1 MAAEEDQV
9 RKKEGSI
16 GSVDLEKLLEQREY
30 LDQLIQKKFQ
40 RLITIMF
47 TDLKGS
53 TSIAEKEGDVVSR
66 LLIKRHNDIVFPIIA
81 NNKGVLVKTMGD
93 GTLSYF
99 EHVPDAVRAAV
110 QIQRGLDDFNNR
122 AGKTGPPIL
131 VRIGL
136 NTGIGIVEKHD
147 IFGDVVNAASRIE
160 TEAGPGEIYISE
172 SSFNALEGGDEFYC
186 RFIKTTVLRNK
197 AGTHRIF
204 KVFWNAQEAEE
215 DKARG
220 APSLEEQKKA
230 PETAASP
237 EDRESAAESESLR
250 KAGELERD
258 KELVTLYLLCEANA
272 GTKAFDEISGRLQG
286 NAEKYNR
293 LETRFDGQDAVW
305 FFRKAI
311 VIGRIPEADLPLTNQ
326 AISRVPVRVGLKD
339 GQGFLEIEGK
349 GGGKLKPVEVE
360 KENGRELVQPDREYP
375 LGRRGRIIFSAC
387 FPVQYDVVQ
396 GRFLTLKIEDPRDCL
411 KKEFNL
417 ELRDVWKDFE
427 KESARIVIVG
437 K

>member
-1 MAAEEDQV
+1 MAAEEDQA

-81 NNKGVLVKTMGD
+81 NNTGVLVKTMGD

-99 EHVPDAVRAAV
+99 EHARDAVRAAV

-160 TEAGPGEIYISE
+160 TAAGPGEIYISE

-197 AGTHRIF
+197 AGTHKIF
-204 KVFWNAQEAEE
+204 KVFWNTQEAEE

-220 APSLEEQKKA
+220 APAPEQA
-230 PETAASP
+230 ETPETAVSA
-237 EDRESAAESESLR
+237 EDGEGAAEAESLG
-250 KAGELERD
+250 KARELERD
-258 KELVTLYLLCEANA
+258 RELVKLYLLCEVNA
-272 GTKAFDEISGRLQG
+272 GTKALDDVSQRLQED
-286 NAEKYNR
+286 AEKYNR
-293 LETRFDGQDAVW
+293 LETRFDGRDAIW

-311 VIGRIPEADLPLTNQ
+311 VLGRIPDADFPLSNQ
-326 AISRVPVRVGLKD
+326 AMSRVPIRVGLKD
-339 GQGFLEIEGK
+339 GQGFLEIESRGA
-349 GGGKLKPVEVE
+349 GKLKPVEVE
-360 KENGRELVQPDREYP
+360 KERGRELVQPDREYP
-375 LGRRGRIIFSAC
+375 LGQSGRIVFSSC
-387 FPVQYDVVQ
+387 FPVQYGVVQ

-411 KKEFNL
+411 KREFNL